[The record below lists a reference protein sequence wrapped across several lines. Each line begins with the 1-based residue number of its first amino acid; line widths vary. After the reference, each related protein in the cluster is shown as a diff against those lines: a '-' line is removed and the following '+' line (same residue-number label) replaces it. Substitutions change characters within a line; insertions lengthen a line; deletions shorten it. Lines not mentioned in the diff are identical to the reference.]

1 MRPLNKK
8 NIFCA
13 QGFTLIEVIT
23 VIVILSV
30 VAVLGSKFVVD
41 STQSYQST
49 QTRSR
54 LVNTGR
60 QAVER
65 MSRQL
70 RVALPYSVRL
80 TNPTIVTNPATA
92 ACIEFLPIASGGN
105 YINAVPDNVN
115 NASPSAT
122 INVSPHTI
130 DFGSAQYV
138 SIGAMSSAELYES
151 PVSRATLSS
160 RTAIL
165 LNLTVAKT
173 WQRNSIKRRF
183 YLLDHPQAFCVIGNQ
198 LRFYENQDASS
209 TSVNTSSAYSVL
221 ADDVA
226 IATPFSLSAGSE
238 NNNVNV
244 LFNLTFTRNGES
256 IAFNQS
262 VMIRNVP

>member
-1 MRPLNKK
+1 MRLLLRKSN
-8 NIFCA
+8 FFT
-13 QGFTLIEVIT
+13 QGFTLIELVA
-23 VIVILSV
+23 VIVILSI

-41 STQSYQST
+41 STKSYHST

-70 RVALPYSVRL
+70 RIALPNSVRI
-80 TNPTIVTNPATA
+80 TNVGVGS
-92 ACIEFLPIASGGN
+92 ACVEFMPIASGGN
-105 YINAVPDNVN
+105 YISAVPDTVN
-115 NASPSAT
+115 LAAASAV

-130 DFGSAQYV
+130 DFGTAQYV
-138 SIGAMSSAELYES
+138 STGAMSSAEIYGVS

-160 RTAIL
+160 RTAIS
-165 LNLTVAKT
+165 LNLTAAKS

-183 YLLDHPQAFCVIGNQ
+183 YLLNAPQAFCVVANQ
-198 LRFYENQDASS
+198 LRFYENQDATSA
-209 TSVNTSSAYSVL
+209 SVNIGSAYSML
-221 ADDVA
+221 ADNVTA
-226 IATPFSLSAGSE
+226 AAPFSLTAGSE

-244 LFNLTFTRNGES
+244 LFNITFTSSGES